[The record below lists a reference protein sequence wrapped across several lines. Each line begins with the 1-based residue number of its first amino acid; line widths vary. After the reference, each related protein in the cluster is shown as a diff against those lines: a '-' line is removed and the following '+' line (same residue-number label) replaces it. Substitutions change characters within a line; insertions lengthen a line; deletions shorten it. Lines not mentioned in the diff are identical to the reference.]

1 MRKHLVYFYK
11 CSKIK
16 GEEMMQGESE
26 IVRLKAQ
33 IAFEAEAG
41 RRGMYGLASG
51 VSRHDFIT
59 SRMERMGILH
69 EHLGDLIGNTEATHY
84 VLEIMSQD
92 ACPPASGTL

>member
-1 MRKHLVYFYK
+1 MYFYK
-11 CSKIK
+11 CSKTK
-16 GEEMMQGESE
+16 GEETMQGESE

-33 IAFEAEAG
+33 IALEAEAG

-69 EHLGDLIGNTEATHY
+69 EQLGDLIGSGEATHY
-84 VLEIMSQD
+84 LLEIMSQNTF
-92 ACPPASGTL
+92 PPASGTP